1 MQGIDP
7 YEICKFAGLTLE
19 TFERVY
25 SHHHPDY
32 MAGIR
37 KAQAKQPKPPKMAA
51 E

>member
-1 MQGIDP
+1 
-7 YEICKFAGLTLE
+7 LTLE

-32 MAGIR
+32 MEGIR
-37 KAQAKQPKPPKMAA
+37 KAQAKQPKLKVAA